1 MYKKILSLC
10 LVLLIAF
17 SCVSISVSALTP
29 SYESLFIAP
38 FTEYLQQ
45 DGSSIDEEFLY
56 IDYIGSTDKCDVYR
70 AYYGEIRDVESQ
82 QIIGDYK
89 FTYGSLV
96 GDEKTNPTGLYA
108 WDKFGF
114 GILPLK
120 EAYDKGYVDLDL
132 LYETKDSEYGMYPL
146 TEYEKEEVLKEKCK
160 EAYVKEYGIDTDLLP
175 ARVEFAVQFEN
186 YVVFRASHI
195 EPAQMHAYQYIYGC
209 WFYEPHILG
218 EEDDNP
224 LGLYTLDNYGNVES
238 LYNTAGKSFI
248 DMEEI
253 FPELSEKCNMYLLGD
268 IDSDKRL
275 TVKDATLIQKYLAKI
290 PEAVETVN
298 AHVIG
303 QCVMETDQPLFKS
316 MYKDSSDVNVKDATY
331 IQKKL
336 AKLVKDYNKQEFA
349 HDAISVSIWQKEVK
363 EYTPEDFPEFEVEK
377 IVRFDSSM
385 LEMTSLT
392 VYLKNPGKSNV
403 INAVNSLEYRKGTEF
418 DYVNACYA
426 GTDA

>member
-1 MYKKILSLC
+1 MYKKILSLII
-10 LVLLIAF
+10 VILLAC

-29 SYESLFIAP
+29 SLESLFIAP
-38 FTEYLQQ
+38 FAEYLQQ
-45 DGSSIDEEFLY
+45 NGSTVDEEFLH
-56 IDYIGSTDKCDVYR
+56 INYIGSAGKCSVYR
-70 AYYGEIRDVESQ
+70 AYYGEIRNVESQ

-89 FTYGSLV
+89 FTYGALV

-120 EAYDKGYVDLDL
+120 EAYDKGYADLD
-132 LYETKDSEYGMYPL
+132 YFYNDEDYNRGIYPL
-146 TEYEKEEVLKEKCK
+146 TEYEKEEALKEKCK
-160 EAYVKEYGIDTDLLP
+160 EAYVNEYGVDTDLLP

-186 YVVFRASHI
+186 YAVFRASHI

-238 LYNTAGKSFI
+238 LYNTAGKGFI

-253 FPELSEKCNMYLLGD
+253 LPELSEKCNMYLSGD
-268 IDSDKRL
+268 IDSDKSL

-290 PEAVETVN
+290 PEAVEKVN

-336 AKLVKDYNKQEFA
+336 AKLITDYNKKEFSF
-349 HDAISVSIWQKEVK
+349 DAISISIWQKDVK